1 MNATAPD
8 VFASDVF
15 PFRLHWDSHDLADAV
30 PLRLFEL
37 VDFAA
42 DGGAA
47 ASANAGSMPRPARRG
62 RGYLPTPAFAAF
74 FRISD

>member
-8 VFASDVF
+8 VFATDAF
-15 PFRLHWDSHDLADAV
+15 PFRLHWKPQDLADAV

-37 VDFAA
+37 CDFAV
-42 DGGAA
+42 DGNAA
-47 ASANAGSMPRPARRG
+47 ASANAGSVLRRAHRQ

-74 FRISD
+74 FRVGD